1 MVTPP
6 FVWVLAVVASAAVVA
21 TVPYM
26 LTAIEFRQRDNGL
39 AYIMFVLGIGV
50 WNGMVVSQLLTPRPL
65 IKGFFFSLAIV
76 GSLIA
81 GLGWFLFACTA
92 SSTPIIPNQR
102 IVYGSI
108 AVLVGLDITIAVTA
122 PAHTVFWVLRPDLTG
137 PAGFAV
143 VSPRIGYW
151 LHTVL
156 TAGLFAWGA
165 SLFAQVW
172 RSNTSVRYSRAYVVV
187 GMLMTVSIFV
197 SNLLAPGGL
206 SASPIMAWALASIGW
221 IQARRGRVFS
231 FLRGAVGLGRV

>member
-1 MVTPP
+1 MVVSPL
-6 FVWVLAVVASAAVVA
+6 VWVLAVVASAAVVA

-39 AYIMFVLGIGV
+39 AYIMFVLGIGI
-50 WNGMVVSQLLTPRPL
+50 WNGMFVAQLLTPRPV

-81 GLGWFLFACTA
+81 GLGWYLFACTA
-92 SSTPIIPNQR
+92 SSTPNIPNQR

-122 PAHTVFWVLRPDLTG
+122 PAHTVYWILQPDLTDPG
-137 PAGFAV
+137 GFAV
-143 VSPRIGYW
+143 VTPRIGYW
-151 LHTVL
+151 MHTVL

-165 SLFAQVW
+165 TLFAQVW
-172 RSNTSVRYSRAYVVV
+172 QSNTNVRYTRAYVVI
-187 GMLMTVSIFV
+187 GLLMTISIFV
-197 SNLLAPGGL
+197 SNVVAPGGL

-221 IQARRGRVFS
+221 IQARRGRVFR
-231 FLRGAVGLGRV
+231 FLRSTTG